1 MGRSRTIATAAV
13 LALMAGGGAT
23 AAVLV
28 ARGTPPAARHA
39 VAPTTTQH
47 RSRGAG
53 TTRRPG
59 LHLRPPTRSVQE
71 TTTTSAATTPQ
82 TVPLSVPAQPLPST
96 TAAVLPP
103 ATVAGHHAGAQR
115 RHRADG
121 TAPPSRATQRPVHPP
136 SPPPTVTAPF
146 SGAAAQAEGEE
157 ASYVEGAW
165 CGPLEE
171 ASGKPLAVL
180 EQDVAR
186 STAEME
192 TAGAPALASS
202 LHPATGQVEPRAGV
216 MLLYGDDLA
225 TADAIVPSG
234 ADLAKA
240 VLHTAYCVGAP
251 GPLTGYQVVH
261 GGAGSVDFEAAYGI
275 SVGHKTLLGRHLS
288 SRYARIVERGF
299 AAVPARHQPS
309 TAHRDAYNL
318 TFSDGS
324 FLLPGARPPGR
335 RRRLRR
341 SHHGASRT
349 GRGGSLVRPARPRKA
364 SGGTASA

>member
-1 MGRSRTIATAAV
+1 
-13 LALMAGGGAT
+13 
-23 AAVLV
+23 
-28 ARGTPPAARHA
+28 
-39 VAPTTTQH
+39 
-47 RSRGAG
+47 
-53 TTRRPG
+53 
-59 LHLRPPTRSVQE
+59 
-71 TTTTSAATTPQ
+71 
-82 TVPLSVPAQPLPST
+82 
-96 TAAVLPP
+96 
-103 ATVAGHHAGAQR
+103 
-115 RHRADG
+115 
-121 TAPPSRATQRPVHPP
+121 
-136 SPPPTVTAPF
+136 
-146 SGAAAQAEGEE
+146 
-157 ASYVEGAW
+157 
-165 CGPLEE
+165 
-171 ASGKPLAVL
+171 
-180 EQDVAR
+180 
-186 STAEME
+186 
-192 TAGAPALASS
+192 
-202 LHPATGQVEPRAGV
+202 

-324 FLLPGARPPGR
+324 FLLSGARPPGR